1 MQESKQQIIIVIIA
15 IIIVLIFL
23 GFLYLIAL
31 LYYNSQKKK
40 DLIEKENIKKD
51 FQQQIL
57 QSQLEIQEHTFN
69 TISQEIHDNV
79 GQVLSLAKMQL
90 NIIEES
96 EGNDKQMLKE
106 ARENISIA
114 MTDLRDVAK
123 SLSSDRIQTMELD
136 EAVGQEI
143 IRLNKSGVLSASIEV
158 AGQIQTV
165 PIQKK
170 LILFRII
177 QESLQNIIKH
187 AQATNVFIIFNYR
200 TDALDIVI
208 QDNGKG
214 FDPAERQQ
222 AGLGLQNIINRSS
235 LIGGTAI
242 INSAVNEGTN
252 ITIILPYA

>member
-1 MQESKQQIIIVIIA
+1 MEDLEINFTIA
-15 IIIVLIFL
+15 IGVFFFLSIASFIIYFILRYRKKQKINALREQFL
-23 GFLYLIAL
+23 RE
-31 LYYNSQKKK
+31 S
-40 DLIEKENIKKD
+40 
-51 FQQQIL
+51 FQRELL

-106 ARENISIA
+106 AKENISIA

-165 PIQKK
+165 PTQKK

-222 AGLGLQNIINRSS
+222 VGLGLQNIINRSS
-235 LIGGTAI
+235 LIGGTAT

-252 ITIILPYA
+252 ITIILPYV